1 MMFSL
6 QRMEEWEERRPIP
19 RAGLWG
25 VTLVGDL
32 RGKWEERWE
41 VQPRFRPIPGAGG
54 MAWAG
59 LRGWGGADWRGIPPR
74 DLKCAV
80 KIGYALTSGAQT
92 SQKASLRGNP
102 RFPKPASAPGHFLVK
117 EPESPQ
123 Q

>member
-1 MMFSL
+1 
-6 QRMEEWEERRPIP
+6 MEEWEERRPIP
-19 RAGLWG
+19 RAGLRG

-74 DLKCAV
+74 DLKRTV
-80 KIGYALTSGAQT
+80 KIGYAPTPAPRHLKRPSSGTTPVSQSQPVLRVTS
-92 SQKASLRGNP
+92 
-102 RFPKPASAPGHFLVK
+102 
-117 EPESPQ
+117 
-123 Q
+123 